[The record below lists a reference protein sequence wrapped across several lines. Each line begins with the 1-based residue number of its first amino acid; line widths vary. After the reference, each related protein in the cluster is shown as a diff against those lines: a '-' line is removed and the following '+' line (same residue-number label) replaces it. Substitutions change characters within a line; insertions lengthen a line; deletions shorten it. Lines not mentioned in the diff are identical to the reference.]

1 MTNNK
6 LRVGLIGANVNYG
19 WGTRAHIPAI
29 LALPEFEL
37 AAICTAHQNTAT
49 ETAHHFGVELA
60 FDDHRKL
67 VSDPTIDVIAV
78 SVRVPHHHALTM
90 AALDSGKH
98 VFTEWPLGRTL
109 SEAEEMASLATKNQL
124 QAMIGLQGRG
134 SPELLHIKDLV
145 ANGYIGNPLS
155 CVVTQYTGGFLLNKD
170 SGRSWMGDSSMGVN
184 PLTVG
189 FAHLVDWLGQIIGPF
204 VEISGHISTQIPVWT
219 EIDTGKE
226 VSVSAPDTIMITGL
240 VKTGAQVSITVGN
253 VPHLGSGMRLE
264 LHGTK
269 GTIVATSEQAASIG
283 PVKVFGAQDD
293 STSPALLETPQALR
307 LVPDNTPTGAPYNVA
322 QMYRLLASSINSGQP
337 LVHDFQAAVCLHN
350 LLETIKFSSE
360 TGERTSMDDQFQ
372 RIKVR

>member
-37 AAICTAHQNTAT
+37 AAICTAHHHTAV
-49 ETAHHFGVELA
+49 ETAHHFGVDLA

-67 VSDPTIDVIAV
+67 VSDPTIDVVVV

-109 SEAEEMASLATKNQL
+109 SEAEEMASLATKNNL
-124 QAMIGLQGRG
+124 QAMIGLQGRA
-134 SPELLHIKDLV
+134 SPELLHMKNLV

-170 SGRSWMGDSSMGVN
+170 SDRSWMGDSSMGVN
-184 PLTVG
+184 PFTVG

-204 VEISGHISTQIPVWT
+204 VEISGHLSTQIPEWT
-219 EIDTGKE
+219 ESDTGEK

-240 VKTGAQVSITVGN
+240 VKTGAEVSVAVGS

-264 LHGTK
+264 LHGTN
-269 GTIVATSEQAASIG
+269 GTIVATSEQSSHIG
-283 PVKVFGAQDD
+283 PVKVFGAQDG
-293 STSPALLETPQALR
+293 SNSLTLLETPPALN

-322 QMYRLLASSINSGQP
+322 QMYRLLASSINSGTP
-337 LVHDFQAAVCLHN
+337 LEHDFQAAVCLHN
-350 LLETIKFSSE
+350 LIETIKFSSE
-360 TGERTSMDDQFQ
+360 TAQRVSVDERC
-372 RIKVR
+372 RPIKVR